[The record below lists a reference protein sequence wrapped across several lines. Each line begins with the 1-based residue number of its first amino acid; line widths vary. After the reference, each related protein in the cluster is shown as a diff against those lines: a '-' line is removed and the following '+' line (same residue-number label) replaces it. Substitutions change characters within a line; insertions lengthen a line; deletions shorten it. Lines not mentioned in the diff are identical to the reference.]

1 MIYLLKK
8 CIIYVHTSK
17 YGLFNIVIFMKKTV
31 VSFIMKEIRKIRIS
45 EGISENKIIN
55 IEENKSEVVRIYMLY
70 SSSASIN
77 L

>member
-1 MIYLLKK
+1 MP
-8 CIIYVHTSK
+8 
-17 YGLFNIVIFMKKTV
+17 
-31 VSFIMKEIRKIRIS
+31 FIMKEIRKIRIS

-55 IEENKSEVVRIYMLY
+55 TKQNKSEVGRIYMLY